1 MAVRFKLKYSRGGI
15 NWITIGNKY
24 QNATTGTEYH
34 IGSKQIKI
42 VGGQPDVAK
51 VFFCL
56 TDWSKPHCV
65 NSADEKTF
73 FDPRT
78 EAGVIGLGYFDSD
91 SNPEMVVEDTDEWH
105 TMTLPIEYSNPEV
118 VPSQLLLTFTCSG
131 YGDYFTGSSESWM
144 YVDDIELLYDLDEN
158 NQPK

>member
-1 MAVRFKLKYSRGGI
+1 MA
-15 NWITIGNKY
+15 
-24 QNATTGTEYH
+24 
-34 IGSKQIKI
+34 KI
-42 VGGQPDVAK
+42 
-51 VFFCL
+51 FFCL
-56 TDWSKPHCV
+56 TDWAAPHCV

-78 EAGVIGLGYFDSD
+78 ASGVVGLGYFDSIN
-91 SNPEMVVEDTDEWH
+91 SPEMVVEETDKWH
-105 TMTLPIEYSNPEV
+105 TMTLPVEYSNPEV

-144 YVDDIELLYDLDEN
+144 YVDEIELLYDLDEE